1 MKLRLIVSG
10 LLFIILVGSAAVAA
24 SNYSD
29 FQGTEECVQDMMEE
43 FCTDEMLDSGMAQM
57 MM

>member
-24 SNYSD
+24 SSYSD
-29 FQGTEECVQDMMEE
+29 IQGTEECALEMMEE
-43 FCTDEMLDSGMAQM
+43 FCTHDMFDSGMAQM